1 MSKFM
6 RSKRGAYDPELRN
19 RSSINTVPAEACA
32 IAVLLERAA
41 FDEERRFAFVMGQNT
56 HLIVVEM
63 AVSYHE
69 KSAVESDTRTVA
81 IGDFIPAVIEID
93 SLYGIPRRLPM

>member
-1 MSKFM
+1 
-6 RSKRGAYDPELRN
+6 
-19 RSSINTVPAEACA
+19 
-32 IAVLLERAA
+32 
-41 FDEERRFAFVMGQNT
+41 MGQNT